1 MGNEYGGRLIL
12 GTGAV
17 TDKRDGTDPAGEA
30 DASVQWL
37 LQPRG
42 TAQLRGPQNFDRSIR
57 KGIRLAEYEHV
68 LGTHAEQLKE
78 IFPDGVAR
86 LWGAT
91 PVKKET
97 HPKGTALREQKVG
110 DEVLFY
116 AEKSFIAKA
125 RVLGLFRN
133 PELARAIWGELKD
146 GRTWEHIM
154 ALGDISEFK
163 IPAAPILSALKLH
176 KEVRYL
182 TLVRAAERRRQ
193 LGLLNSL
200 LEGKTTALD
209 RPTRGEAAVAAAVNL
224 GREGLLRALGT
235 LDANVPGETHT
246 HHGALTLLW
255 SISRLVSGQS
265 RLVPWNDFKAE
276 VGPLLVEFGGSG
288 DAAAPEYPFRHLQ
301 SSGLWE
307 TERAQGEG
315 LQSMSAVS
323 STESGVAAGLRPEVA
338 KLLKQPLTR
347 AEAIG
352 LLCATYFQRIDQGAL
367 LTRLG
372 LAGYAHASGDAGEE
386 FEGRGDG
393 AETTGGGK
401 RRQVTSSRPDR
412 DLRLVEKIKFI
423 HQHRCQVCGL
433 QLETRFGHYSE
444 AAHIQGLGT
453 PHEGPDKLSN
463 LLCLCPNHHVQFDR
477 LFLFIDEDWNVRR
490 SSDGELIR
498 PLIRRPEH
506 VIDQE
511 YVEYHRGLCGHSRY
525 SLSSGGS
532 SEPG

>member
-125 RVLGLFRN
+125 RVLGLLRN
-133 PELARAIWGELKD
+133 PELARAIWGQLED

-154 ALGDISEFK
+154 ALGDIAEFR

-193 LGLLNSL
+193 MGLLNEL
-200 LEGKTTALD
+200 LSGQEPVGGAASGSD
-209 RPTRGEAAVAAAVNL
+209 RAAPPTKM
-224 GREGLLRALGT
+224 GREELLRALST
-235 LDANVPGETHT
+235 LDADAPGE
-246 HHGALTLLW
+246 GCARYGSLTLLW
-255 SISRLVSGQS
+255 AIGRLFSGQS
-265 RLVPWNDFKAE
+265 RLVPPDVFSRE
-276 VGPLLVEFGGSG
+276 VGPLLLDFGDH
-288 DAAAPEYPFRHLQ
+288 DARV
-301 SSGLWE
+301 
-307 TERAQGEG
+307 T
-315 LQSMSAVS
+315 
-323 STESGVAAGLRPEVA
+323 PEVA
-338 KLLKQPLTR
+338 FRYMQRSRVWEIEGVADEGVGLAPTEDIAMPTSVAGLMPEAAKLLQQPLTR

-352 LLCATYFQRIDQGAL
+352 LLCTSYLPDVDQDAL
-367 LTRLG
+367 LTRVG
-372 LAGYAHASGDAGEE
+372 LAGYASASGAAVADVENEGSVDASP
-386 FEGRGDG
+386 EGGP
-393 AETTGGGK
+393 
-401 RRQVTSSRPDR
+401 RRRVNSMRSER
-412 DLRLVEKIKFI
+412 DPRLVEKIKLLY
-423 HQHRCQVCGL
+423 QQRCQVCGL
-433 QLETRFGHYSE
+433 QLETRFSHYSE
-444 AAHIQGLGT
+444 AAHIQGLGA
-453 PHEGPDKLSN
+453 PHAGPDKLSN
-463 LLCLCPNHHVQFDR
+463 LLCLCPNHHVQFDK
-477 LFLFIDEDWNVRR
+477 LFLFIDEEWNVRQSR
-490 SSDGELIR
+490 DGELIGT
-498 PLIRRPEH
+498 LIRHPEH
-506 VIDQE
+506 AIDE
-511 YVEYHRGLCGHSRY
+511 RYVEYHRGLCGRGRY
-525 SLSSGGS
+525 SLGS
-532 SEPG
+532 D